1 MHKPKK
7 TVTFAEGANE
17 KRGQA
22 ASKQVASREG
32 SFRVWELPM
41 FLRASNMKGGNRGG
55 GRPRVASN
63 EKKVSLTIRVK
74 PDTKETIKKKGIRV
88 GPMVDKMVEEM
99 Q

>member
-1 MHKPKK
+1 
-7 TVTFAEGANE
+7 
-17 KRGQA
+17 
-22 ASKQVASREG
+22 
-32 SFRVWELPM
+32 
-41 FLRASNMKGGNRGG
+41 MKGGNRGG

-88 GPMVDKMVEEM
+88 GPMVDKIVEEM

>member
-1 MHKPKK
+1 
-7 TVTFAEGANE
+7 
-17 KRGQA
+17 
-22 ASKQVASREG
+22 
-32 SFRVWELPM
+32 
-41 FLRASNMKGGNRGG
+41 MKGGNRGG

-63 EKKVSLTIRVK
+63 KKKVSLTIRVK